1 MNISR
6 KDIEITAPVGSF
18 ESLMAAIQGKAD
30 SVYFGVGKLN
40 MRSMSTVNFNISDL
54 LKIKEICLKHNI
66 KCYVTLN
73 SVMYDNDFDYV
84 REIIQKCKE
93 YEIDGIV
100 ACDMAAILYARQ
112 IGMNIHISTQ
122 LNVSNIEAFRFYS
135 QFAEVI
141 VLARE
146 LNLNQV
152 KYIFE
157 KVLQEDI
164 KGPSGNQVRI
174 EMFVHGAL
182 CMAISGKCYLSLH
195 EYNHSANRGE
205 CYQICRRSYL
215 VTDTQTGAQLEIDNE
230 FIMSPKDLCTIG
242 FLDKIIE
249 AGARVLKIE
258 GRARSPEYVKT
269 VSEAYNEAVNSI
281 IENKY
286 DNELKNKLLNKVS
299 TVYNRGFWDGYY
311 LGQRLGEWNNI
322 YGSKAT
328 KRKIYIGKLMN
339 YFSNIKIADF
349 LVETGTLNVGDEVMI
364 IGPSTGVIELSIKSM
379 RVNDIDTTK
388 AVKGD
393 RVTFQVDTPLKRSDK
408 LYLLVTN

>member
-1 MNISR
+1 
-6 KDIEITAPVGSF
+6 
-18 ESLMAAIQGKAD
+18 
-30 SVYFGVGKLN
+30 
-40 MRSMSTVNFNISDL
+40 
-54 LKIKEICLKHNI
+54 
-66 KCYVTLN
+66 
-73 SVMYDNDFDYV
+73 
-84 REIIQKCKE
+84 
-93 YEIDGIV
+93 
-100 ACDMAAILYARQ
+100 
-112 IGMNIHISTQ
+112 
-122 LNVSNIEAFRFYS
+122 
-135 QFAEVI
+135 
-141 VLARE
+141 
-146 LNLNQV
+146 
-152 KYIFE
+152 
-157 KVLQEDI
+157 
-164 KGPSGNQVRI
+164 
-174 EMFVHGAL
+174 MFVHGAL